1 MKNAYLVLAIA
12 GAVVPYYFFVDFFLS
27 EGVDLFV
34 FVGALFANGAA
45 GGFASDV
52 LISSVVFWIYIFNKK
67 DGPTPWPFVVLNL
80 TIGLS
85 CALPAYLWMRSKDR
99 ISG

>member
-1 MKNAYLVLAIA
+1 MKNAYLALAIA
-12 GAVVPYYFFVDFFLS
+12 GAVVPYYFFVDFFLN

-52 LISSVVFWIYIFNKK
+52 LISSVVFWIYIFSKK

-85 CALPAYLWMRSKDR
+85 CALPAYLWMRSKDQV
-99 ISG
+99 SA